1 MCTNYVKGDRYMYEV
16 EWLLYSSWAR
26 NQASLVL
33 LLNKSL
39 IICLLQTVSWD
50 FQMNLSKDPS
60 KEIVSLLIN
69 SLSNCQV
76 S

>member
-1 MCTNYVKGDRYMYEV
+1 MCTNYVKGDRYEV

-60 KEIVSLLIN
+60 KENVSLLIN

>member
-1 MCTNYVKGDRYMYEV
+1 MCTNYVKGDRYEV

-50 FQMNLSKDPS
+50 FQMNLSK
-60 KEIVSLLIN
+60 ENVSLLIN

>member
-1 MCTNYVKGDRYMYEV
+1 MCTNYVKGDRYEV

-50 FQMNLSKDPS
+50 FQMNRS
-60 KEIVSLLIN
+60 KENVSLLIN

>member
-1 MCTNYVKGDRYMYEV
+1 MCTNYVKGDRYEV

-50 FQMNLSKDPS
+50 FQMNLSK
-60 KEIVSLLIN
+60 ENVSLLIN
-69 SLSNCQV
+69 SLSNCLV

>member
-1 MCTNYVKGDRYMYEV
+1 MCTNYVKGDRYEV
-16 EWLLYSSWAR
+16 EWLMYSSWAR

-50 FQMNLSKDPS
+50 FQMNLSK
-60 KEIVSLLIN
+60 ENVSLLIN

>member
-1 MCTNYVKGDRYMYEV
+1 MCTNYVKGDRYEV
-16 EWLLYSSWAR
+16 ELLYSSWAR

-50 FQMNLSKDPS
+50 FQMNLSKES
-60 KEIVSLLIN
+60 VSLLIN

>member
-1 MCTNYVKGDRYMYEV
+1 MCTNYVKGDRYEV
-16 EWLLYSSWAR
+16 EWSLYSSWAR

-50 FQMNLSKDPS
+50 FQMNLSK
-60 KEIVSLLIN
+60 ENVSLLIN